1 MYVAMGR
8 PMLFEFRYSEFSAPT
23 VASAGPMWKNR
34 RVEHQEERRRRARPE
49 KNATMMEE
57 WKISKIGS
65 FDRIA
70 NIRHGLDTK
79 KLKRLSTIW
88 AVGPPMRIRAAAYPA
103 ADHDADDAEAFHR
116 A

>member
-1 MYVAMGR
+1 MID
-8 PMLFEFRYSEFSAPT
+8 
-23 VASAGPMWKNR
+23 
-34 RVEHQEERRRRARPE
+34 
-49 KNATMMEE
+49 E

-88 AVGPPMRIRAAAYPA
+88 ALGPPMRIRAATISDSDY
-103 ADHDADDAEAFHR
+103 DADDAEAFHR
-116 A
+116 I